1 MFRCERLMM
10 VIQNRNLYVII
21 GLAILVSIL
30 RLPTLEEPFDID
42 SGANAYHARLIFR
55 GEPLYSTHHTAHHL
69 PGVYYTYV
77 LAYMIFGDSIWSVKI
92 FLIPWTILTA
102 FFIYKIGFRLRDNIT
117 GFLR

>member
-1 MFRCERLMM
+1 MTINSKRSWLI
-10 VIQNRNLYVII
+10 VV

-30 RLPTLEEPFDID
+30 RLPTLEEPFDFD

-77 LAYMIFGDSIWSVKI
+77 LAYMLFGDSIWSVK
-92 FLIPWTILTA
+92 FLLIPWTILTA
-102 FFIYKIGFRLRDNIT
+102 FFIYKIGFRLKDNIT
-117 GFLR
+117 GILAAFFLYNA